1 LSWLWALDYTFFATK
16 EKLIDE
22 QLLANRNSIAHGQHC
37 MVDAEEYL
45 SLHDEIL
52 GAMQNFYDQI
62 ENAVILGSY
71 KLP

>member
-1 LSWLWALDYTFFATK
+1 
-16 EKLIDE
+16 
-22 QLLANRNSIAHGQHC
+22 LLANRNSIAHGQHC